1 MLITDPICIGIQN
14 KKESL
19 QTDKKMQIYKSK
31 PENRSG
37 QILLLVSFIAIVL
50 TLLIIFSERETICCF
65 SRVSDIVI
73 FLVLIVLV
81 CVWILFILDEAIWQ
95 IWGKEECSY
104 DNQGIIVTKYRMIK
118 KRKYIPW
125 DAISSV
131 SPYSPSR
138 IWKVMTYFTIS
149 GTTQDK
155 ILIRYGNGKKFICG
169 TNLNRIQQ
177 HDVLGILQTH
187 VANHNR

>member
-1 MLITDPICIGIQN
+1 
-14 KKESL
+14 
-19 QTDKKMQIYKSK
+19 MQIYKSK

-37 QILLLVSFIAIVL
+37 HILLLVSFIAIVL
-50 TLLIIFSERETICCF
+50 TLLIIFSERETIFCF

-81 CVWILFILDEAIWQ
+81 CAWILFILDEAIWQ

-104 DNQGIIVTKYRMIK
+104 NNQGIIVTKYRMIK

-125 DAISSV
+125 EAISSV

-149 GTTQDK
+149 GTTQDT
-155 ILIRYGNGKKFICG
+155 IVIRYGNGKRYTCG

-177 HDVLGILQTH
+177 REAISLLQTQMVH
-187 VANHNR
+187 CNKKQINN